1 MGPFVALAPPARPGI
16 RGLGGSLGPMLDVQ
30 VRRPVAP
37 ADLTLLRGLAAA
49 ATRADDHPPFGDAV
63 WRDLGHPGPDSTLIL
78 GLVEGGA
85 VAAVHVAPADDPAAV
100 VASILVDPG
109 HRSPATATALL
120 DALVTDARARAIAH
134 ITLWCFGTDER
145 SDALVSGAG
154 FTKERELWQMRVGLP
169 LDEDVRW
176 PDGID
181 VRAFEPGRDDA
192 AWLEVNNRAFRDDP
206 DQGGWT
212 LEILQ
217 AREAEAWFDPQGFLL
232 AFDDAGLAGFC
243 WTKIHAPEPPSDP
256 EPLGEIYV
264 IGVDPDR
271 QGIGLGRALVLGGL
285 ASLHHRGVRVGM
297 LFVDAANAAAAGLY
311 RTLGFEIARVDRAYG
326 CDIR

>member
-1 MGPFVALAPPARPGI
+1 
-16 RGLGGSLGPMLDVQ
+16 MLDVQ

-37 ADLTLLRGLAAA
+37 PDVTLLRDLAAA
-49 ATRADDHPPFGDAV
+49 TTRADGHPPFGDAV
-63 WRDLGHPGPDSTLIL
+63 WRDLAHPDPDSTLIL
-78 GLVEGGA
+78 GFVGDDLVGAVHRAPTDDPATA
-85 VAAVHVAPADDPAAV
+85 VAA
-100 VASILVDPG
+100 ILVSPD
-109 HRSPATATALL
+109 HRIPETATALL

-154 FTKERELWQMRVGLP
+154 FTKERELWQMRVDLP

-297 LFVDAANAAAAGLY
+297 LFVDAANTAAAGLY

-326 CDIR
+326 CGIR